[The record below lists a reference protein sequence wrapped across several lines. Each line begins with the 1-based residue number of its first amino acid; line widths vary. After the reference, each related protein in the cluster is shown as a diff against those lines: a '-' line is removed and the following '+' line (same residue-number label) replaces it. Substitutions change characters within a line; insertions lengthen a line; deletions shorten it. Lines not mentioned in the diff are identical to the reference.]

1 MSARASRPTRRT
13 AAVLG
18 LLPLAVALLPALPA
32 GAAPAGGGPVGAGS
46 VGAGPAGDVRI
57 EVLSGR
63 GDLVTGGDAY
73 LRVVLPRG
81 ASARDLRVDDDGR
94 DVTGQ
99 FAARP
104 AGVDGV
110 VHGLSAGRNV
120 VRAVLPDGRG
130 ARITLT
136 DAPLGG
142 PVFSGPQIQPWT
154 CSAGA
159 RDAKCNR
166 PPAYAYVYKSTAGGS
181 LRSYDPKNPPSD
193 VATTTTDQ
201 GRTVPFIVRQET
213 GVSVRDE
220 YRIAVLYDPAKP
232 WDPTA
237 AQPGYNHKLVLTH
250 GASCD
255 TAYQMGAA
263 PDVLGDALGR
273 GFAVASH
280 ALDNAGHNC
289 NRVG

>member
-1 MSARASRPTRRT
+1 
-13 AAVLG
+13 VG
-18 LLPLAVALLPALPA
+18 VGPA
-32 GAAPAGGGPVGAGS
+32 GA
-46 VGAGPAGDVRI
+46 VRI

-63 GDLVTGGDAY
+63 GDLITGGDAY

-94 DVTGQ
+94 DRRASSPPVRPGWTAWYTGSQ
-99 FAARP
+99 PAQLRAGGPARRPRGPDHPHRRSAWRPGVQRP
-104 AGVDGV
+104 A
-110 VHGLSAGRNV
+110 
-120 VRAVLPDGRG
+120 
-130 ARITLT
+130 
-136 DAPLGG
+136 
-142 PVFSGPQIQPWT
+142 IQPWT

-166 PPAYAYVYKSTAGGS
+166 PPTYAYVYKSTAGGS

-213 GVSVRDE
+213 GVRVRDE
-220 YRIAVLYDPAKP
+220 YRIAVLYDPAEP

>member
-1 MSARASRPTRRT
+1 M
-13 AAVLG
+13 
-18 LLPLAVALLPALPA
+18 
-32 GAAPAGGGPVGAGS
+32 
-46 VGAGPAGDVRI
+46 
-57 EVLSGR
+57 
-63 GDLVTGGDAY
+63 
-73 LRVVLPRG
+73 LPRG

-94 DVTGQ
+94 DRTGE

-120 VRAVLPDGRG
+120 VRAVLPDG
-130 ARITLT
+130 
-136 DAPLGG
+136 
-142 PVFSGPQIQPWT
+142 
-154 CSAGA
+154 
-159 RDAKCNR
+159 
-166 PPAYAYVYKSTAGGS
+166 YKSTAGGS